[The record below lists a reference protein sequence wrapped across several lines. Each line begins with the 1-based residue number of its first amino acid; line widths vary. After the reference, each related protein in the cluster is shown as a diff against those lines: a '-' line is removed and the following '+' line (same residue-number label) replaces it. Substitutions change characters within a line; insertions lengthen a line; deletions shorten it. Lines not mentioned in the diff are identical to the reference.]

1 MNAESTSLLKHDQ
14 HCPNHDDDDS
24 FRARKTMT
32 KTLATR
38 AIVVVVCVAAIVGVT
53 YMSTGT
59 PSIDSH
65 AAPVRISYMSILDDR
80 RRFCVTTDHDLL
92 AFYLFLS
99 PFFLSYYYNIIL

>member
-14 HCPNHDDDDS
+14 NFPNHDDDDS

-38 AIVVVVCVAAIVGVT
+38 AIVVVVCVAAIVVGAT

-59 PSIDSH
+59 PSIVSH
-65 AAPVRISYMSILDDR
+65 AGPVRISYMSILDDTTTFLCDDR
-80 RRFCVTTDHDLL
+80 SRFARIMFIFVALL
-92 AFYLFLS
+92 SFVLL
-99 PFFLSYYYNIIL
+99 